1 MERSFAREVEMLR
14 RGDGEYFEGEGILAI
29 TKALL
34 QSGVS
39 YVGGYQGAPVSHLMD
54 VLTSDSKGLM
64 SELGVHAEVCANEA
78 AACAMLAA
86 SVNYPIRG
94 AVTWKSTVGTNVA
107 SDALSNIASV
117 GVKGGALIILGEDYG
132 EGSSIIQ
139 ERSHAFAMKCSVW
152 LMDPRVDHPRIVELV
167 EKAFE
172 LSEVSNSP
180 VMMEFRIR
188 ACHVTGRF
196 ATKDNR
202 KPRYSMNDPIPMP
215 DNSLDRIALPPAT
228 YMQERMK
235 VEKRF
240 PAAIDFIRENRL
252 NEVFE
257 GDCDDVGIICQGG
270 LYNSVIRGLQQLGLA
285 DPFGASRIP
294 IYCMNVTYPMIPDEV
309 VAFCAGKH
317 SVAVVEEGFPDYL
330 EQALNATLRKADL
343 NTTVVGKGV
352 FPKAGEYQ
360 SEVMIR
366 GLAGFIEG
374 SAPKRIDLSAVA
386 TVIKSIDDNKAL
398 AADLLGS
405 PVPPRPPGFCTGCP
419 ERPVFS
425 ALKLVQQDPEIG
437 KMHISADIGCHTF
450 AALPPFNLGNTV
462 TGYGLGLA
470 SSAGVKDSMKGHTI
484 SIMGDGGFWHN
495 GLSTGI
501 TGAVFNKHDNLL
513 IVMANGYSSA
523 TGQQQLPSS
532 TAGGARPPDTV
543 IPIESALKG
552 VGVKWIRKQYT
563 YQVGKMRTLIK
574 EALTSPE
581 KGLKVI
587 IAEAECQIAKQRRE
601 KPVVAKALRSGK
613 RVVRTRFGVDED
625 TCTGDHSCIRLSGC
639 PSLSVK
645 PNPDPLRKDPVA
657 AVLNSCVGCGLCGE
671 VSDAAVL
678 CPSFFKADI
687 VQNPSVVDTLLHR
700 IRTAV
705 IGLLQG
711 RNEKAPAE
719 EAGMPGSM
727 PAGVGVAAE

>member
-1 MERSFAREVEMLR
+1 MERTFAREVEMLR
-14 RGDGEYFEGEGILAI
+14 RGDREYFEGEGILAI

-64 SELGVHAEVCANEA
+64 AELGVHTEVCANEA

-86 SVNYPIRG
+86 SVNYPLRG

-117 GVKGGALIILGEDYG
+117 GVIGGSLIILGEDYG

-152 LMDPRVDHPRIVELV
+152 LVDPRVNHPRIVELV
-167 EKAFE
+167 EKSFE
-172 LSEVSNSP
+172 LSEISHTP

-196 ATKDNR
+196 ATKDNK
-202 KPRYSMNDPIPMP
+202 KPRYSMNDKIPEP
-215 DNSLDRIALPPAT
+215 EYNLDRIALPPST
-228 YMQERMK
+228 YLQEK
-235 VEKRF
+235 LKIDERF
-240 PAAIDFIRENRL
+240 PAAIKFIRENGL
-252 NEVFE
+252 NEFFD

-285 DPFGASRIP
+285 DPFGNSRIP
-294 IYCMNVTYPMIPDEV
+294 IYCMNVTYPMVPEEV
-309 VAFCAGKH
+309 TDFCAGKR
-317 SVAVVEEGFPDYL
+317 SVCIVEEGFPEYL

-343 NTTVVGKGV
+343 NTTIVGKDV
-352 FPKAGEYQ
+352 FPRAGEYQ
-360 SEVMIR
+360 SEVMMN
-366 GLAGFIEG
+366 GLARFIEG
-374 SAPKRIDLSAVA
+374 AVPKGVDLAQVSAVTKA
-386 TVIKSIDDNKAL
+386 VSDNKAL
-398 AADLLGS
+398 AAELLGS
-405 PVPPRPPGFCTGCP
+405 PIPKRPPGFCTGCP

-425 ALKLVQQDPEIG
+425 ALKLAQLDPEIG

-450 AALPPFNLGNTV
+450 STLPPFSMGNTV

-470 SSAGVKDSMKGHTI
+470 SSAGVKDSMARHTI

-495 GLSTGI
+495 GLSTGVS
-501 TGAVFNKHDNLL
+501 GAVYNKHDNLL
-513 IVMANGYSSA
+513 IIMANGYSSA

-532 TAGGARPPDTV
+532 TAGGLRMADTV
-543 IPIESALKG
+543 VPIENALRG
-552 VGVKWIRKQYT
+552 VGVKWIKKQYT
-563 YQVGKMRTLIK
+563 YKVGTMRNLIR
-574 EALTSPE
+574 EALTSTE
-581 KGLKVI
+581 KGLTVI

-601 KPVVAKALRSGK
+601 KPQIAGLLRSGK

-657 AVLNSCVGCGLCGE
+657 SVLNSCVGCGLCGE

-678 CPSFFKADI
+678 CPSFFQAEI
-687 VQNPSVVDTLLHR
+687 IQNPNMIDRLLHK
-700 IRTAV
+700 IRSAF
-705 IGLLQG
+705 IGALQG
-711 RNEKAPAE
+711 KQEAEDIPAP
-719 EAGMPGSM
+719 PRDTSNDIR
-727 PAGVGVAAE
+727 VAAE

>member
-14 RGDGEYFEGEGILAI
+14 RGDGEHFEGEGILAI

-64 SELGVHAEVCANEA
+64 SELGVHTEVCANEA

-107 SDALSNIASV
+107 SDALSNVASV
-117 GVKGGALIILGEDYG
+117 GVIGGALIVLGEDYG

-139 ERSHAFAMKCSVW
+139 ERSHAFAMKSTVW
-152 LMDPRVDHPRIVELV
+152 LVDPRVDHPRIVDLV
-167 EKAFE
+167 EKSFE
-172 LSEVSNSP
+172 LSEASNTP
-180 VMMEFRIR
+180 VMVEFRIR

-196 ATKDNR
+196 ATKDNK
-202 KPRYSMNDPIPMP
+202 KPRYSMNDPIPDP
-215 DNSLDRIALPPAT
+215 EYNLDRIALPPST
-228 YMQERMK
+228 YLQEKRK
-235 VEKRF
+235 IEHRF
-240 PAAIDFIRENRL
+240 PAAIKFIRDNKL
-252 NEVFE
+252 NEFFD
-257 GDCDDVGIICQGG
+257 GDCEDVGIICQGG

-285 DPFGASRIP
+285 DPFGVSRIP
-294 IYCMNVTYPMIPDEV
+294 IYCLNVTYPMVPEEV
-309 VAFCAGKH
+309 TEFCAGKR
-317 SVAVVEEGFPDYL
+317 SVCIVEEGFPDYL
-330 EQALNATLRKADL
+330 EQALNAMLRKADL
-343 NTTVVGKGV
+343 NTTIVGKDV

-360 SEVMIR
+360 SEVMMN
-366 GLAGFIEG
+366 GLARFVEG
-374 SAPKRIDLSAVA
+374 AVPKGIDLAPIASVTKAVA
-386 TVIKSIDDNKAL
+386 DNKAL
-398 AADLLGS
+398 AAELLGS
-405 PVPPRPPGFCTGCP
+405 PIPKRPPGFCTGCP

-425 ALKLVQQDPEIG
+425 ALKLVQRDAEVGQ
-437 KMHISADIGCHTF
+437 MHISADIGCHTF
-450 AALPPFNLGNTV
+450 STLPPFNMGNTV

-501 TGAVFNKHDNLL
+501 SGAVYNKHDNLL
-513 IVMANGYSSA
+513 IIMANGYSSA
-523 TGQQQLPSS
+523 TGQQHLPSS
-532 TAGGARPPDTV
+532 TAGGLRQPDTV
-543 IPIESALKG
+543 VPIENALRG
-552 VGVKWIRKQYT
+552 VGVKWVKKQYT
-563 YQVGKMRTLIK
+563 YQVGNMRNLIK
-574 EALTSPE
+574 EALTSTD

-601 KPVVAKALRSGK
+601 KPLISKALRSGK
-613 RVVRTRFGVDED
+613 RVIRVRFGVDED

-657 AVLNSCVGCGLCGE
+657 AVQNSCVGCGLCGE
-671 VSDAAVL
+671 VADAAVL
-678 CPSFFKADI
+678 CPSFYQAEI
-687 VQNPSVVDTLLHR
+687 VQNPSIIDRAVHAF
-700 IRTAV
+700 RTSV
-705 IGLLQG
+705 IGMFQG
-711 RNEKAPAE
+711 KADAPEIPAPA
-719 EAGMPGSM
+719 SV
-727 PAGVGVAAE
+727 PAGDIKVAAE

>member
-1 MERSFAREVEMLR
+1 MERTFAREVGMLR

-64 SELGVHAEVCANEA
+64 AELGVHTEVCANEA

-117 GVKGGALIILGEDYG
+117 GVIGGSLIVLGEDYG

-152 LMDPRVDHPRIVELV
+152 LVDPRVNHPRIVDLV
-167 EKAFE
+167 EKSFE
-172 LSEVSNSP
+172 LSEASNTP

-202 KPRYSMNDPIPMP
+202 KPEFSMNDPIPEP
-215 DNSLDRIALPPAT
+215 EYDLDRIALPPST
-228 YMQERMK
+228 YLQERMK
-235 VEKRF
+235 VEQRF
-240 PAAIDFIRENRL
+240 PAAIKFIRENKM
-252 NEVFE
+252 NEFFE

-285 DPFGASRIP
+285 DPFGESRIP
-294 IYCMNVTYPMIPDEV
+294 IYCMNVTYPMVPEEV
-309 VAFCAGKH
+309 TEFCANKR
-317 SVAVVEEGFPDYL
+317 SICIVEEGFPDYL

-343 NTTVVGKGV
+343 NTTIVGKDV

-360 SEVMIR
+360 SEVMMN
-366 GLAGFIEG
+366 GLAKFVEG
-374 SAPKRIDLSAVA
+374 AVPKGIDLAPVAAVTKAVA
-386 TVIKSIDDNKAL
+386 DNKAY
-398 AADLLGS
+398 AAELLGA
-405 PVPPRPPGFCTGCP
+405 PIPKRPPGFCTGCP

-425 ALKLVQQDPEIG
+425 ALKLAQQDPEIG

-450 AALPPFNLGNTV
+450 SALPPFNMGNTV

-470 SSAGVKDSMKGHTI
+470 SSAGVKDSLKGHTI

-501 TGAVFNKHDNLL
+501 TGAVYNKHDNLL

-532 TAGGARPPDTV
+532 TAGGLRPPDTV
-543 IPIESALKG
+543 VPIENALKG
-552 VGVKWIRKQYT
+552 VGVKWIKKQYT
-563 YQVGKMRTLIK
+563 YKVGRMRNLIK
-574 EALTSPE
+574 EALTSTE

-601 KPVVAKALRSGK
+601 KPIAAKLLKSGK

-657 AVLNSCVGCGLCGE
+657 NVLNSCVGCGLCGE

-678 CPSFFKADI
+678 CPSFFKAEI
-687 VQNPSVVDTLLHR
+687 VQNPGVIDTIAHR
-700 IRTAV
+700 MRTAV
-705 IGLLQG
+705 ISMFQG
-711 RNEKAPAE
+711 KLDTAEPA
-719 EAGMPGSM
+719 ASQSIQPDTK
-727 PAGVGVAAE
+727 VAAE

>member
-14 RGDGEYFEGEGILAI
+14 RGDGEHFEGEGILAI

-64 SELGVHAEVCANEA
+64 ADLGVHAEVCANEA

-139 ERSHAFAMKCSVW
+139 ERSHAFAMKSSVW

-172 LSEVSNSP
+172 LSEASNAP

-196 ATKDNR
+196 ATRDNR
-202 KPRYSMNDPIPMP
+202 KPRYSMNDPIPEP
-215 DNSLDRIALPPAT
+215 DFDLERIALPPAT
-228 YMQERMK
+228 YLQERKK
-235 VEKRF
+235 VDERF
-240 PAAIDFIRENRL
+240 PAAVEFIRENRL
-252 NEVFE
+252 NEVFG
-257 GDCDDVGIICQGG
+257 GDRDDVGIICQGG
-270 LYNSVIRGLQQLGLA
+270 LYNSVIRALQQLGLA
-285 DPFGASRIP
+285 DPFGGARIP
-294 IYCMNVTYPMIPDEV
+294 IYCMNVTYPMVPDEI
-309 VAFCAGKH
+309 VAFCAGKR
-317 SVAVVEEGFPDYL
+317 SVAIVEEGFPEYL
-330 EQALNATLRKADL
+330 EQALNAALRKADL
-343 NTTVVGKGV
+343 NTTVVGKDV
-352 FPKAGEYQ
+352 FPRAGEYQ
-360 SEVMIR
+360 SEVMLNGIAR
-366 GLAGFIEG
+366 FIEG
-374 SAPKRIDLSAVA
+374 AVPKGVDLEPVAAVTKAVA
-386 TVIKSIDDNKAL
+386 DNKAL
-398 AADLLGS
+398 AAELLGAEI
-405 PVPPRPPGFCTGCP
+405 PKRPPGFCTGCP

-425 ALKLVQQDPEIG
+425 ALKLAQRDPEIG
-437 KMHISADIGCHTF
+437 EMHVSADIGCHTF
-450 AALPPFNLGNTV
+450 AALPPFGLGNTV

-470 SSAGVKDSMKGHTI
+470 SSAGVKDAMKGHTI

-523 TGQQQLPSS
+523 TGQQYLPSS
-532 TAGGARPPDTV
+532 TAGGARPADTV
-543 IPIESALKG
+543 VPIESALKG

-563 YQVGKMRTLIK
+563 YQVGKMRKLIK

-581 KGLKVI
+581 NGLKVI

-601 KPVVAKALRSGK
+601 KPMAAKALKAGD
-613 RVVRTRFGVDED
+613 RVIRTRFGVDED

-657 AVLNSCVGCGLCGE
+657 TVLNSCVGCGLCGE
-671 VSDAAVL
+671 VADAAVL
-678 CPSFFKADI
+678 CPSFFKADV
-687 VQNPSVVDTLLHR
+687 VQNPSLADRALHR
-700 IRTAV
+700 VRSAV
-705 IGLLQG
+705 IGFFRDRAAQ
-711 RNEKAPAE
+711 PAV
-719 EAGMPGSM
+719 AG
-727 PAGVGVAAE
+727 

>member
-1 MERSFAREVEMLR
+1 
-14 RGDGEYFEGEGILAI
+14 
-29 TKALL
+29 
-34 QSGVS
+34 
-39 YVGGYQGAPVSHLMD
+39 
-54 VLTSDSKGLM
+54 
-64 SELGVHAEVCANEA
+64 VCANEA

-107 SDALSNIASV
+107 SDALSNVASA
-117 GVKGGALIILGEDYG
+117 GVIGGSLIVLGEDYG

-152 LMDPRVDHPRIVELV
+152 LVDPRVNHPRVVELV
-167 EKAFE
+167 EKSFE
-172 LSEVSNSP
+172 LSEASNTP

-196 ATKDNR
+196 ATKNNK
-202 KPRYSMNDPIPMP
+202 KPKFSMNDPIPEP
-215 DNSLDRIALPPAT
+215 EYNLDRIALPPST
-228 YMQERMK
+228 YLQEKMK
-235 VEKRF
+235 VEQRF
-240 PAAIDFIRENRL
+240 PAAIQFIQENGM
-252 NEVFE
+252 NEFFD

-270 LYNSVIRGLQQLGLA
+270 LYNAVIRGLQQLGLA
-285 DPFGASRIP
+285 DPFGKTRIP
-294 IYCMNVTYPMIPDEV
+294 IYCMNVTYPMIPDEIKR
-309 VAFCAGKH
+309 FCANKR
-317 SVAVVEEGFPDYL
+317 SVCIVEEGFPDYL

-343 NTTVVGKGV
+343 NTTVVGKDV

-360 SEVMIR
+360 SEVMMN
-366 GLAGFIEG
+366 GLAKFIEG
-374 SAPKRIDLSAVA
+374 AVPKGIDLGPVA
-386 TVIKSIDDNKAL
+386 TENKSVADTMAF
-398 AADLLGS
+398 AAELLGA
-405 PVPPRPPGFCTGCP
+405 PIPKRPPGFCTGCP

-437 KMHISADIGCHTF
+437 KMHVSADIGCHTF
-450 AALPPFNLGNTV
+450 STLPPFNIGNTV

-470 SSAGVKDSMKGHTI
+470 SSAGVKDSLKGHTI

-501 TGAVFNKHDNLL
+501 TGAVFNEHDNLL

-532 TAGGARPPDTV
+532 TAGGLRPADTV
-543 IPIESALKG
+543 VPIENALKG
-552 VGVKWIRKQYT
+552 VGVKWVKKQYT
-563 YQVGKMRTLIK
+563 YKVGKMRKLIK
-574 EALTSPE
+574 QALTSSE

-601 KPVVAKALRSGK
+601 KPVSTRLLKAGK
-613 RVVRTRFGVDED
+613 RIVRTRFGVDED

-657 AVLNSCVGCGLCGE
+657 SVLNSCVGCGLCGE

-678 CPSFFKADI
+678 CPSFYKAEI
-687 VQNPSVVDTLLHR
+687 IQNPRLIDRVAHK
-700 IRTAV
+700 IRTSV
-705 IGLLQG
+705 ILKFLGKTETSEF
-711 RNEKAPAE
+711 NDE
-719 EAGMPGSM
+719 EASRIGTKM
-727 PAGVGVAAE
+727 AAE

>member
-64 SELGVHAEVCANEA
+64 ADLGVHAEVCANEA

-117 GVKGGALIILGEDYG
+117 GVKGGALIVLGEDYG

-139 ERSHAFAMKCSVW
+139 ERSHAFAMKSSVW

-172 LSEVSNSP
+172 LSEASNAP

-196 ATKDNR
+196 ATKNNR
-202 KPRYSMNDPIPMP
+202 KPCYSMNDPIPAP
-215 DNSLDRIALPPAT
+215 DFSLERIALPPAT
-228 YMQERMK
+228 YLQERKK
-235 VEKRF
+235 VEERF
-240 PAAIDFIRENRL
+240 PAAVEFIRENRL
-252 NEVFE
+252 NEIFD

-270 LYNSVIRGLQQLGLA
+270 LYNSVIRALQQLGLA
-285 DPFGASRIP
+285 DPFGDARIP
-294 IYCMNVTYPMIPDEV
+294 IYCMNVTYPMVPDEV
-309 VAFCAGKH
+309 VAFCAGKR
-317 SVAVVEEGFPDYL
+317 SVAIVEEGFPEYL
-330 EQALNATLRKADL
+330 EQALNAALRKADL
-343 NTTVVGKGV
+343 NTTIVGKDV
-352 FPKAGEYQ
+352 FPRAGEYQ
-360 SEVMIR
+360 SEVMLNGIAR
-366 GLAGFIEG
+366 FIEG
-374 SAPKRIDLSAVA
+374 AVPKGVDLESVAAVTKA
-386 TVIKSIDDNKAL
+386 ISDNKAL
-398 AADLLGS
+398 AADLLGAEI
-405 PVPPRPPGFCTGCP
+405 PKRPPGFCTGCP

-425 ALKLVQQDPEIG
+425 ALKLAQRDPEIG
-437 KMHISADIGCHTF
+437 EMHVSADIGCHTF
-450 AALPPFNLGNTV
+450 AALPPFGLGNTV

-470 SSAGVKDSMKGHTI
+470 SSAGVKDAMKGHTI

-523 TGQQQLPSS
+523 TGQQYLPSS
-532 TAGGARPPDTV
+532 TAGGTRPADTV
-543 IPIESALKG
+543 VPIESALKG

-563 YQVGKMRTLIK
+563 YRVGKMRKLIK

-601 KPVVAKALRSGK
+601 KPLAAKALKAGD
-613 RVVRTRFGVDED
+613 RVMRTRFGVDED

-657 AVLNSCVGCGLCGE
+657 TVLNSCVGCGLCGE
-671 VSDAAVL
+671 VADAAVL

-687 VQNPSVVDTLLHR
+687 VQNPSLADRALHR
-700 IRTAV
+700 VRSAV
-705 IGLLQG
+705 IGFFRG
-711 RNEKAPAE
+711 EAARPA
-719 EAGMPGSM
+719 
-727 PAGVGVAAE
+727 AAA

>member
-1 MERSFAREVEMLR
+1 MERSFAHEVQMLR
-14 RGDGEYFEGEGILAI
+14 RGDGEFFEGEGILAI

-64 SELGVHAEVCANEA
+64 AELGVHTEVCANEA

-86 SVNYPIRG
+86 SVNYPLRG

-107 SDALSNIASV
+107 SDALSNLASA

-139 ERSHAFAMKCSVW
+139 ERSHAFAMKSSVW
-152 LMDPRVDHPRIVELV
+152 LLDPRVDHGRVAELV
-167 EKAFE
+167 DKAFE
-172 LSEVSNSP
+172 LSEASNSI

-196 ATKDNR
+196 ATKNNR
-202 KPRYSMNDPIPMP
+202 KPRYSMNDPIPAP
-215 DNSLDRIALPPAT
+215 DISLDRIALPPST

-235 VEKRF
+235 VEKRL
-240 PAAIDFIRENRL
+240 PAAIDFVREHGL
-252 NEVFE
+252 NEVFP

-270 LYNSVIRGLQQLGLA
+270 LYNSVVRGLQQLGLA
-285 DPFGASRIP
+285 DPFGNARIP
-294 IYCMNVTYPMIPDEV
+294 IYCMNVTYPMVPDEV
-309 VAFCAGKH
+309 TSFCAGKH
-317 SVAVVEEGFPDYL
+317 AVAIVEEGFPDYL
-330 EQALNATLRKADL
+330 EQALNATLRKTDL
-343 NTTVVGKGV
+343 DTTIVGKEV

-360 SEVMIR
+360 SEVMVR
-366 GLAGFIEG
+366 GLAKFIEG
-374 SAPKRIDLSAVA
+374 AAPAGVDLAPVAAVTKA
-386 TVIKSIDDNKAL
+386 IDDTKAT
-398 AADLLGS
+398 AAELLGTA
-405 PVPPRPPGFCTGCP
+405 VPPRPPGFCTGCP

-425 ALKLVQQDPEIG
+425 ALKMVQQDPEIG
-437 KMHISADIGCHTF
+437 KMHVSADVGCHTF
-450 AALPPFNLGNTV
+450 AALPPFHIGNTV

-495 GLSTGI
+495 GLSTGVS
-501 TGAVFNKHDNLL
+501 GAVFNKHDNLL
-513 IVMANGYSSA
+513 IIMANGYSSA
-523 TGQQQLPSS
+523 TGQQYLPSS
-532 TAGGARPPDTV
+532 TAGGIRARDTV
-543 IPIESALKG
+543 VPIESALKG

-563 YQVGKMRTLIK
+563 YRVGKMRKLIK
-574 EALTSPE
+574 EALTSSE

-601 KPVVAKALRSGK
+601 KPLAAKALRDGR

-657 AVLNSCVGCGLCGE
+657 TVLNSCVGCGLCGE

-678 CPSFFKADI
+678 CPSFFQADI
-687 VQNPSVVDTLLHR
+687 VQNPSVVDVMLHR
-700 IRTAV
+700 VRTAV
-705 IGLLQG
+705 IGFLQG
-711 RNEKAPAE
+711 RKERPEAEYPVGPNAVGVPAE
-719 EAGMPGSM
+719 
-727 PAGVGVAAE
+727 

>member
-14 RGDGEYFEGEGILAI
+14 RGDGEHFEGEGILAI

-64 SELGVHAEVCANEA
+64 ADLGVHAEVCANEA

-139 ERSHAFAMKCSVW
+139 ERSHAFAMKSSVW

-172 LSEVSNSP
+172 LSEASNAP

-196 ATKDNR
+196 ATRNNR
-202 KPRYSMNDPIPMP
+202 KPRYSMNDPIPEP
-215 DNSLDRIALPPAT
+215 DFDLERIALPPAT
-228 YMQERMK
+228 YLQERKK
-235 VEKRF
+235 VDERF
-240 PAAIDFIRENRL
+240 PAAVEFIRENRL
-252 NEVFE
+252 NEVFD

-270 LYNSVIRGLQQLGLA
+270 LYNSVIRALQQLGLA
-285 DPFGASRIP
+285 DPFGGARIP
-294 IYCMNVTYPMIPDEV
+294 IYCMNVTYPMVPDEV
-309 VAFCAGKH
+309 VAFCAGKR
-317 SVAVVEEGFPDYL
+317 SVAIVEEGFPEYL
-330 EQALNATLRKADL
+330 EQALNAALRKADL
-343 NTTVVGKGV
+343 NTTVVGKDV
-352 FPKAGEYQ
+352 FPRAGEYQ
-360 SEVMIR
+360 SEVMLNGIAR
-366 GLAGFIEG
+366 FIEG
-374 SAPKRIDLSAVA
+374 AVPKGVDLKSVAAVTKA
-386 TVIKSIDDNKAL
+386 VSDNKAL
-398 AADLLGS
+398 AAELLGAEI
-405 PVPPRPPGFCTGCP
+405 PKRPPGFCTGCP

-425 ALKLVQQDPEIG
+425 ALKLAQRDPEIG
-437 KMHISADIGCHTF
+437 EMHVSADIGCHTF
-450 AALPPFNLGNTV
+450 AALPPFGLGNTV

-470 SSAGVKDSMKGHTI
+470 SSAGVKDAMKGHTI

-523 TGQQQLPSS
+523 TGQQYLPSS
-532 TAGGARPPDTV
+532 TAGGARPADTV
-543 IPIESALKG
+543 VPIESALKG

-563 YQVGKMRTLIK
+563 YRVGKMRKLIK

-601 KPVVAKALRSGK
+601 KPLAAKALKAGD
-613 RVVRTRFGVDED
+613 RVIRTRFGVDED

-657 AVLNSCVGCGLCGE
+657 TVLNSCVGCGLCGE
-671 VSDAAVL
+671 VADAAVL
-678 CPSFFKADI
+678 CPSFFKADV
-687 VQNPSVVDTLLHR
+687 VQNPSLADRALHR
-700 IRTAV
+700 VRSAV
-705 IGLLQG
+705 IGFFQG
-711 RNEKAPAE
+711 EAAQPA
-719 EAGMPGSM
+719 
-727 PAGVGVAAE
+727 AAE

>member
-14 RGDGEYFEGEGILAI
+14 RGDGEFFEGEGILAI

-64 SELGVHAEVCANEA
+64 AELGVHTEVCANEA

-107 SDALSNIASV
+107 SDALSNVASV
-117 GVKGGALIILGEDYG
+117 GVMGGALIVLGEDYG

-139 ERSHAFAMKCSVW
+139 ERSHAFAMKSSVW
-152 LMDPRVDHPRIVELV
+152 LVDPRVDHPRIVELV
-167 EKAFE
+167 EKSFE
-172 LSEVSNSP
+172 LSETTNAP

-202 KPRYSMNDPIPMP
+202 KAKFSMNDRIPEP
-215 DNSLDRIALPPAT
+215 SFDLDKIALPPST
-228 YMQERMK
+228 YMQEKMK

-240 PAAIDFIRENRL
+240 PAAIEFIRKNKL
-252 NEVFE
+252 NEIFD

-285 DPFGASRIP
+285 DPFGNARIP
-294 IYCMNVTYPMIPDEV
+294 IYCMNVTYPMVPDEIV
-309 VAFCAGKH
+309 GFCAGKQ
-317 SVAVVEEGFPDYL
+317 AVCMVEEGFPDYL
-330 EQALNATLRKADL
+330 EQALNAALRKADV
-343 NTTVVGKGV
+343 NTTVVGKDV
-352 FPKAGEYQ
+352 FPMAGEYQ
-360 SEVMIR
+360 SEVMLN
-366 GLAGFIEG
+366 GLAKFIEG
-374 SAPKRIDLSAVA
+374 AVPKGIDLAKITAVTKAVA
-386 TVIKSIDDNKAL
+386 DTKAT
-398 AADLLGS
+398 AAELLGA
-405 PVPPRPPGFCTGCP
+405 PIPKRPPGFCTGCP

-425 ALKLVQQDPEIG
+425 AIKLAERDPAVG

-450 AALPPFNLGNTV
+450 STLPPFNLGNTV

-470 SSAGVKDSMKGHTI
+470 SSAGVKDALKGPTI

-501 TGAVFNKHDNLL
+501 TGAVFNDHNNLL

-532 TAGGARPPDTV
+532 TAGGLRPPDTV
-543 IPIESALKG
+543 VPIENALRG

-563 YQVGKMRTLIK
+563 YHVGTMRNLIK
-574 EALTSPE
+574 EALTSTD

-601 KPVVAKALRSGK
+601 KPIAAQALKAGR

-657 AVLNSCVGCGLCGE
+657 SVLNSCVGCGLCGE

-678 CPSFFKADI
+678 CPSFYQADI
-687 VQNPSVVDTLLHR
+687 VQNPTAIDRTLDAIRRSV
-700 IRTAV
+700 IRLFQGKAEPEDPPASEAV
-705 IGLLQG
+705 
-711 RNEKAPAE
+711 
-719 EAGMPGSM
+719 PGDEIR
-727 PAGVGVAAE
+727 VAAE

>member
-1 MERSFAREVEMLR
+1 MERTFAREVEMLR

-64 SELGVHAEVCANEA
+64 AELGVHTEVCANEA
-78 AACAMLAA
+78 AACSMLAA

-117 GVKGGALIILGEDYG
+117 GVIGGALIVLGEDYG

-139 ERSHAFAMKCSVW
+139 ERSHAFAMKSSVW
-152 LMDPRVDHPRIVELV
+152 LMDPRVNHPRIVDLV

-172 LSEVSNSP
+172 LSEVSNAP

-196 ATKDNR
+196 ATKDNK
-202 KPRYSMNDPIPMP
+202 KPRYSMNDPIPEP
-215 DNSLDRIALPPAT
+215 DQNLDRIALPPAT
-228 YMQERMK
+228 YMQEKMK

-240 PAAIDFIRENRL
+240 PAAIEFIKKHGL
-252 NEVFE
+252 NEFFD

-270 LYNSVIRGLQQLGLA
+270 LYNSVIRALQQLGLA
-285 DPFGASRIP
+285 DPFGKSRIP
-294 IYCMNVTYPMIPDEV
+294 IYCMNVTYPMVPEEAIE
-309 VAFCAGKH
+309 FCAGKRA
-317 SVAVVEEGFPDYL
+317 VAMVEEGFPDYL
-330 EQALNATLRKADL
+330 EQALNAILRKADL
-343 NTTVVGKGV
+343 NTEIVGKGV
-352 FPKAGEYQ
+352 FPQAGEYQ
-360 SEVMIR
+360 SEVMVK
-366 GLAGFIEG
+366 GLAKFIEG
-374 SAPKRIDLSAVA
+374 AVPAGIDLAPVAAV
-386 TVIKSIDDNKAL
+386 TKSIDDNKAL
-398 AADLLGS
+398 AAELLGA
-405 PVPPRPPGFCTGCP
+405 PIPKRPPGFCTGCP

-425 ALKLVQQDPEIG
+425 ALKLAQRDPDIG
-437 KMHISADIGCHTF
+437 EMHVSADIGCHTF
-450 AALPPFNLGNTV
+450 STLPPFNIGNTV

-470 SSAGVKDSMKGHTI
+470 SSAGVKDAMKGHTI

-523 TGQQQLPSS
+523 TGQQHLPSS
-532 TAGGARPPDTV
+532 TAGGNRPPDTV
-543 IPIESALKG
+543 VPIEEALKG

-563 YQVGKMRTLIK
+563 YQVGKMRNLIR
-574 EALTSPE
+574 EALTSTD

-601 KPVVAKALRSGK
+601 KPITAKALKAGN

-657 AVLNSCVGCGLCGE
+657 SVLNSCVGCGLCGE

-687 VQNPSVVDTLLHR
+687 VQNANALDKVLHR
-700 IRTAV
+700 VRTAV
-705 IGLLQG
+705 IGMLQG
-711 RNEKAPAE
+711 KADDGVAPPPVEQAPAE
-719 EAGMPGSM
+719 IK
-727 PAGVGVAAE
+727 VAAE